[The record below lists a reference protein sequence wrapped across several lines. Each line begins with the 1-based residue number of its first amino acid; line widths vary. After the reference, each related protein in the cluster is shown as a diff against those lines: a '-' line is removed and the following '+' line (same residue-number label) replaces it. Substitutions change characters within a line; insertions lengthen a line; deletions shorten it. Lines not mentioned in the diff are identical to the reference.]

1 MLGGCH
7 RKLRRRIW
15 EQCNDEESGSGGVL
29 AGAVLAA
36 HAKRVLLSLHEK
48 RGEPLTACLCPP
60 TFPFA
65 SALCAAKLGSSL
77 PLPDLPPALPPAAAR
92 VSGTP
97 CVLVVLELLWD
108 GCPGCKQAASVRS
121 YFTHLMKRIIQLSRM
136 LIDKFRN
143 DFPSPFV
150 CRLCFKRSGA
160 SQV

>member
-60 TFPFA
+60 TFPLCLRALRSKAGLLLAFA
-65 SALCAAKLGSSL
+65 GLAAGSAPG
-77 PLPDLPPALPPAAAR
+77 R
-92 VSGTP
+92 GP
-97 CVLVVLELLWD
+97 CIWD
-108 GCPGCKQAASVRS
+108 AMCPGGS
-121 YFTHLMKRIIQLSRM
+121 
-136 LIDKFRN
+136 
-143 DFPSPFV
+143 
-150 CRLCFKRSGA
+150 
-160 SQV
+160 